1 MKDCEYMTP
10 DDYPCPDEG
19 SIKVGKKHYCLY
31 HVTEITEGDNNV
43 SDKTQTKKT
52 EDA

>member
-31 HVTEITEGDNNV
+31 HAGELDDFKEGDN
-43 SDKTQTKKT
+43 SASKEKK
-52 EDA
+52 AQ